1 MHAKKG
7 QSAGGAASLIA
18 AILGLMLLYILF
30 LPPEAREELLGTNTT
45 TGEVKGI
52 SEPSRILLLEKPG
65 TVFRAKQDQFEHN
78 LNAFNLYAK
87 SEDRV
92 MKSIGSVFVESKS
105 GSTKKRTVAFSA
117 EPGKTGNAQ
126 LSFQVKDHSG
136 RLIVSLNDQ
145 EIFNG
150 EASGA
155 QLIGLDNLQ
164 DDNVLEFSA
173 PETGFAFW
181 QRNFYEMTDA
191 KITATVSQTE
201 GLEAKQTFIIG
212 TEEINGLESANLLYF
227 VYCRVTE
234 AGSLR
239 VFVNDGLVHS
249 GVPDCGSPVKL
260 PIDAGLLSRGVN
272 TVRFSADSGSYLM
285 DQVQVK
291 TKLRQP
297 IDPIYFFEVNDTQY
311 AWINNNTF
319 DTFLRM
325 GFVDDGEEKRAE
337 LTINN
342 RKLSMDT
349 RRTANFTRNID
360 QYIVRGNNFIR
371 IAPET
376 TLNVI
381 ELRIQLE

>member
-30 LPPEAREELLGTNTT
+30 LPPEARDELLGNNATP
-45 TGEVKGI
+45 GEVKGI

-87 SEDRV
+87 SEDRLI
-92 MKSIGSVFVESKS
+92 KSMGSVFVESKS
-105 GSTKKRTVAFSA
+105 GSTKKKTAAFSA

-150 EASGA
+150 EASAA
-155 QLIGLDNLQ
+155 QLIVLDNLQ
-164 DDNVLEFSA
+164 ADNVLEFSA

-181 QRNFYEMTDA
+181 QRNFYELTDV

-201 GLEAKQTFIIG
+201 GLEARQTFIIG
-212 TEEINGLESANLLYF
+212 SEEINGLESASLLYF

-260 PIDAGLLSRGVN
+260 PIDAGLLNRGVN

-297 IDPIYFFEVNDTQY
+297 IEPIYFFEVNDTQY
-311 AWINNNTF
+311 SWINNNTF

-325 GFVDDGEEKRAE
+325 GFVDDNEEKRAE

-360 QYIVRGNNFIR
+360 QYIVRGNNFIK